1 MIQELERLLV
11 EERNRVALAQ
21 VEHETVRPSV
31 RSIKVVNDLHAIH
44 CNCAVEWLHTDE
56 PTMSGKP
63 DLIFGDPPFNIG
75 QAYAGYDDNL
85 EPELHSAVWRGML
98 LGMHRIAVPR
108 TMIATH
114 VPESMLHMTLSH
126 ARDAGFRLWQHV
138 VRSFGFGQWGESRYI
153 NGHEN
158 LLMFCKTD
166 RPWWND
172 RKILVESSR
181 RRMKT
186 PDARIKKSKR
196 KGWVVPATVWQFAE
210 KLEGTGDIRPA
221 DACWD
226 FARIQGNNKERWKD
240 HPNQLPMRYMA
251 RLVLAHSRPG
261 KPVVEVCPGSGPLA
275 MVAMAAGRIY
285 HGCDISELN
294 CKSILQRVKD
304 EQQQELARIAIDDVS
319 APKRLT
325 LPPGRDWSEV

>member
-98 LGMHRIAVPR
+98 LGMHRIAGPR

-158 LLMFCKTD
+158 LLLFCKTD

-181 RRMKT
+181 RLMKK
-186 PDARIKKSKR
+186 PDKRIKSSKR
-196 KGWVVPATVWQFAE
+196 KGWVVPATAS
-210 KLEGTGDIRPA
+210 L
-221 DACWD
+221 
-226 FARIQGNNKERWKD
+226 
-240 HPNQLPMRYMA
+240 
-251 RLVLAHSRPG
+251 
-261 KPVVEVCPGSGPLA
+261 
-275 MVAMAAGRIY
+275 
-285 HGCDISELN
+285 
-294 CKSILQRVKD
+294 
-304 EQQQELARIAIDDVS
+304 
-319 APKRLT
+319 
-325 LPPGRDWSEV
+325 